1 MKGNKDTQATIQ
13 NVNIKLDPVVKGSA
27 EGVLSGMGLSMSAYV
42 GMCLRQLAQDRK
54 IPFAQTVDPDFWV
67 TEAKVSAAK
76 AHIDSGAF
84 EAAWEL
90 FEKVHNEF
98 KKARDNAFVSA
109 FKASGAKSDDPDYA
123 AIVNIANLMGDDHEK
138 SDLGSISKV
147 VTYGKQYPESARRC
161 IPIVEQGAF
170 GRLGA
175 PYLDSFAS
183 ALEEAADA
191 IADTINAT
199 LESEACLREA
209 IGGDPSELDDEKKAE
224 AIDAIIFS
232 VLDVADDH
240 PSNLSM
246 RFVGSG
252 GQATLDLVFAHLKN
266 LNELKEWVS
275 KADERVRERKND
287 RERLAERQHREFMD
301 LIRANNGTPSVQNV
315 TQVMPQPERTASR
328 EELIAQAETYR
339 DVMRILNGGDSS
351 EGTVDDRG
359 EN

>member
-1 MKGNKDTQATIQ
+1 MKGSKDTQATIQ

-98 KKARDNAFVSA
+98 KKASDNAFVSA

-123 AIVNIANLMGDDHEK
+123 AIVNINNLMGDDREK
-138 SDLGSISKV
+138 IDLGSISKV
-147 VTYGKQYPESARRC
+147 VACGKRFSEYVRQASSIA
-161 IPIVEQGAF
+161 EQGAG
-170 GRLGA
+170 GRLCA
-175 PYLDSFAS
+175 SYLDSFAS
-183 ALEEAADA
+183 ALEEATDATVDA
-191 IADTINAT
+191 IDAAI
-199 LESEACLREA
+199 ESEACLRDA

-224 AIDAIIFS
+224 AIDTIISS

-240 PSNLSM
+240 PTNLSM

-252 GQATLDLVFAHLKN
+252 GQAKLDEVLACLRFIKQYQD
-266 LNELKEWVS
+266 WVS

-328 EELIAQAETYR
+328 EELIAQAEAYR
-339 DVMRILNGGDSS
+339 DVMRIFNGED
-351 EGTVDDRG
+351 ENEETIDD
-359 EN
+359 